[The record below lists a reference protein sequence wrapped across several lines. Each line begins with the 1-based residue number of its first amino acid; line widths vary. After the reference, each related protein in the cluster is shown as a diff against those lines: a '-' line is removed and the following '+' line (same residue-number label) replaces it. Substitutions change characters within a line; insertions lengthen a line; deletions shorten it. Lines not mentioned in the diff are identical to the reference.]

1 MQMFLSLGVPCVY
14 LNSTFHFYML
24 QKTDLNRFVFF
35 RAVQSLIRQAMT
47 SSSRLV
53 GGAFLVLLLMQGGLV
68 YQGLSYLNSITADF
82 EFAVRDIGERS
93 RYAQSMQVTAQN
105 RIVLLLR
112 MLAEPDP
119 LNREE
124 DARAFEQE
132 GLAFGRSR
140 DALRASS
147 LDAVSEKMLAQLL
160 VQAVTLSQH
169 QRLVV
174 QQLLM
179 GLDEEAHKNLVD
191 HQVFELQRK
200 LVQELQLFGNQQHQ
214 MTVQLQQHALATRE
228 SGRLLLLGVGGVLF
242 VLGLTLGVG
251 VTQFISRFENAL
263 AQEKQRAE
271 NEARHDP
278 LTGLLNRRGFEAALA
293 RWNDPKQTDGTPDK
307 QHVLLLIDL
316 DKFKPVNDVAGH
328 EAGDVVLRR
337 MAKLFQDETRP
348 QDVVARLGGDEFA
361 IVLRDM
367 DEQSALEVAQRVRQT
382 VHDFTFEWRDHHF
395 KLGTSIGL
403 VVFAAYPTADSWSKT
418 MRQAD
423 DACYEAKHQGR
434 NQVCIGRVTSA

>member
-271 NEARHDP
+271 NEAR
-278 LTGLLNRRGFEAALA
+278 
-293 RWNDPKQTDGTPDK
+293 
-307 QHVLLLIDL
+307 
-316 DKFKPVNDVAGH
+316 
-328 EAGDVVLRR
+328 
-337 MAKLFQDETRP
+337 
-348 QDVVARLGGDEFA
+348 
-361 IVLRDM
+361 
-367 DEQSALEVAQRVRQT
+367 
-382 VHDFTFEWRDHHF
+382 
-395 KLGTSIGL
+395 
-403 VVFAAYPTADSWSKT
+403 
-418 MRQAD
+418 
-423 DACYEAKHQGR
+423 
-434 NQVCIGRVTSA
+434 